1 MPKQPENT
9 PMEPEHAKFDEIIN
23 TVSPDE
29 MRNPPP
35 SEERGKNIAV
45 FARFIANAHPG
56 WPSFPEEIR
65 DRFRREIE
73 NLYNRNGNGPEN
85 LLKEMEKTLI
95 RSIPDNHAFI
105 LNPDKSRA
113 LDENESAAV
122 NGKIIDKAPTPE
134 TGDNSAYS
142 LAETPACKTLFRSGT
157 EDFPLAIFEKRDR
170 SGNKIGIV
178 SLTKCPPPGDE
189 KYNSEALKKVFADN
203 YGKWNAVVLDVRGN
217 EGGNADVINFVN
229 EKLCGSPPRYFRRQE
244 MRTTPEAK
252 ILQEQKYN
260 RAFLD
265 RLHAQNPEG
274 YKSPEF
280 TEPDFSAGQ
289 GYDGNIYVLTDR
301 RTGSSAEFVSGLRRH
316 PKVKYVGENTH
327 GCGEYGDTATALL
340 PNGGYLNMGIY
351 KNELFAGIREGEG
364 LAPTHRTP
372 PGRDAFDHC
381 MQLMQYDF
389 ARERVSSRLPPH
401 AKSVRPA
408 ERTNI
413 SGGRLKDGYL
423 R

>member
-9 PMEPEHAKFDEIIN
+9 PMEPEHAKFEEIIN

-122 NGKIIDKAPTPE
+122 DGKIIDKAPTPE

-229 EKLCGSPPRYFRRQE
+229 EKLCGSPPRYFR
-244 MRTTPEAK
+244 
-252 ILQEQKYN
+252 
-260 RAFLD
+260 
-265 RLHAQNPEG
+265 
-274 YKSPEF
+274 
-280 TEPDFSAGQ
+280 
-289 GYDGNIYVLTDR
+289 
-301 RTGSSAEFVSGLRRH
+301 
-316 PKVKYVGENTH
+316 
-327 GCGEYGDTATALL
+327 
-340 PNGGYLNMGIY
+340 
-351 KNELFAGIREGEG
+351 
-364 LAPTHRTP
+364 
-372 PGRDAFDHC
+372 
-381 MQLMQYDF
+381 
-389 ARERVSSRLPPH
+389 
-401 AKSVRPA
+401 
-408 ERTNI
+408 
-413 SGGRLKDGYL
+413 
-423 R
+423 

>member
-9 PMEPEHAKFDEIIN
+9 PMEPEHAKFEEIIN

-122 NGKIIDKAPTPE
+122 DGKIIDKAPTPE

-189 KYNSEALKKVFADN
+189 KYNSEALKKCLPTTTANGTPSYSTFAATKEATPTSLILSTKNYAAPRRGTFADR
-203 YGKWNAVVLDVRGN
+203 KC
-217 EGGNADVINFVN
+217 E
-229 EKLCGSPPRYFRRQE
+229 PRRRQKSCRSRNIIAPFSTGC
-244 MRTTPEAK
+244 MRK
-252 ILQEQKYN
+252 IRKVTKAPNLRN
-260 RAFLD
+260 RIFPPDKAMT
-265 RLHAQNPEG
+265 AI
-274 YKSPEF
+274 F
-280 TEPDFSAGQ
+280 TF
-289 GYDGNIYVLTDR
+289 
-301 RTGSSAEFVSGLRRH
+301 
-316 PKVKYVGENTH
+316 
-327 GCGEYGDTATALL
+327 
-340 PNGGYLNMGIY
+340 
-351 KNELFAGIREGEG
+351 
-364 LAPTHRTP
+364 
-372 PGRDAFDHC
+372 
-381 MQLMQYDF
+381 
-389 ARERVSSRLPPH
+389 
-401 AKSVRPA
+401 
-408 ERTNI
+408 
-413 SGGRLKDGYL
+413 
-423 R
+423 